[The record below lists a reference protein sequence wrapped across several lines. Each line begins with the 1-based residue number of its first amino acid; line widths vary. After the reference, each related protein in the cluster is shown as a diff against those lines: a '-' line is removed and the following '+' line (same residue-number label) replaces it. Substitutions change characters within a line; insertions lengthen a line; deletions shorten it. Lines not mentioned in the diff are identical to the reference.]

1 MSQYPTE
8 HLRSV
13 LSEAA
18 TDNLATGLEFLI
30 NSAINAKDP
39 SKLYLDTNP
48 ALIRTL
54 ATARGS
60 ESRAAIASLK
70 TFFGKDFSTARL
82 QADVKEIKA
91 ELSLVSQNGLGG
103 KLITNEQGVAKPL
116 LANAITYLA
125 DKLPGLTFDSFSA
138 KIINQTPSPWRSQ
151 GPWRDSDDSEAAN
164 YLQHAGITVQSAVA
178 HEAAATVANRRSFH
192 PVRDWLTS
200 LKWDG
205 NHRACNLAHYYLD
218 CNGDNDYLSDVS
230 EAWLTSA
237 VARIMRPGCMAKY
250 MIVLEGEQD
259 QAKSKALRAL
269 VNGHLDGDKGVQ
281 WFADRMPAINHDDL
295 GLYMQGVWVIE
306 IAELSAISGKQWEDV
321 KAFLSSPIDRFRR
334 KFGRNMQDY
343 PRQCVFAG
351 TTNEYQWGRDQTGLV
366 RFWPMKVG
374 ALKVDGLLKDRE
386 QIWAEAVHLFNSGH
400 DWHLSPTQEPAARAA
415 QEERMPDDIWIER
428 VEQAAAEMSVA
439 SPDFTMLEVLQKLGA
454 VEKSHSIQ
462 VHVARALL
470 KLRYYPYRP
479 SKGGSRTR
487 RYRKV
492 EIGETE

>member
-1 MSQYPTE
+1 MNHPTE
-8 HLRSV
+8 TLRSV
-13 LSEAA
+13 LSTAPV
-18 TDNLATGLEFLI
+18 DNLATGLEFLI
-30 NSAINAKDP
+30 SAAIAAKDP
-39 SKLYLDTNP
+39 AKLYLDTNP
-48 ALIRTL
+48 ALVRTL

-60 ESRAAIASLK
+60 EARAAIASLK
-70 TFFGKDFSTARL
+70 TFFGKDFSTSRL
-82 QADVKEIKA
+82 QADIKEVKA
-91 ELSLVSQNGLGG
+91 ELSVVAQNGLGG

-116 LANAITYLA
+116 LANAITYLSE
-125 DKLPGLTFDSFSA
+125 KLPNLAFDSFSSTILN
-138 KIINQTPSPWRSQ
+138 KTPSPWRSQ
-151 GPWRDSDDSEAAN
+151 GSWRDSDDSEAAN
-164 YLQHAGITVQSAVA
+164 YLQHAGIAVQSAIA
-178 HEAAATVANRRSFH
+178 HEAAATVANRRAFH

-205 NHRACNLAHYYLD
+205 SHRACNLARYYFGSE
-218 CNGDNDYLSDVS
+218 GDNNYLSDVS

-306 IAELSAISGKQWEDV
+306 IAELGAIRGKQWEDV
-321 KAFLSSPIDRFRR
+321 KAFLSSPTDRFRR

-351 TTNEYQWGRDQTGLV
+351 TTNEYQWGGDQTGLV

-374 ALKVDGLLKDRE
+374 TFKVEQLLKDRE
-386 QIWAEAVHLFNSGH
+386 QIWAEAVHLFKSGH
-400 DWHLSPTQEPAARAA
+400 DWHLSPAQEPAARAA
-415 QEERMPDDIWIER
+415 QEERMPDDVWAER
-428 VEQAAAEMSVA
+428 VERAAAEMA
-439 SPDFTMLEVLQKLGA
+439 ILGPDFSMLDIMQKLGLLD
-454 VEKSHSIQ
+454 KGHSNQ

-479 SKGGSRTR
+479 AKNGSRAR
-487 RYRKV
+487 RYHKV
-492 EIGETE
+492 EIGNVE

>member
-1 MSQYPTE
+1 MNHHTTDT
-8 HLRSV
+8 LRSV
-13 LSEAA
+13 LSTAG

-30 NSAINAKDP
+30 SSAIKDKDP
-39 SKLYLDTNP
+39 AKLYLDTNP
-48 ALIRTL
+48 ALVRTL

-60 ESRAAIASLK
+60 EARAAIASLK
-70 TFFGKDFSTARL
+70 TFFGKDFSVSRL

-91 ELSLVSQNGLGG
+91 ELSLVSQNELSGR
-103 KLITNEQGVAKPL
+103 LITNDSGVAKPL
-116 LANAITYLA
+116 LANAITYLT
-125 DKLPGLTFDSFSA
+125 DKLPGLTFDSFAS
-138 KIINQTPSPWRSQ
+138 KILNQTPSPWHSQ
-151 GPWRDSDDSEAAN
+151 GPWRDSDDSEATN
-164 YLQHAGITVQSAVA
+164 YLQHAGITIQSAVA

-192 PVRDWLTS
+192 PVRDWLSS
-200 LKWDG
+200 LVWDG
-205 NHRACNLAHYYLD
+205 DYRACQLARYYFGAT
-218 CNGDNDYLSDVS
+218 GDDKYLSDIS

-306 IAELSAISGKQWEDV
+306 IAELGAIRGKQWEDV
-321 KAFLSSPIDRFRR
+321 KAFLSSPTDRFRR

-351 TTNEYQWGRDQTGLV
+351 TTNEYQWGGDQTGLV

-374 ALKVDGLLKDRE
+374 VLNVEHILRDRD
-386 QIWAEAVHLFNSGH
+386 QIWAEAVHLFNTGH
-400 DWHLSPTQEPAARAA
+400 DWHLNPAQEPAARAA

-428 VEQAAAEMSVA
+428 VEKAAVEITIVA
-439 SPDFTMLEVLQKLGA
+439 SDFSMLEMMQKLGL
-454 VEKSHSIQ
+454 VDKGHSMQ

-470 KLRYYPYRP
+470 KLRYYSYRP
-479 SKGGSRTR
+479 GKGGSRTR

-492 EIGETE
+492 EIGE